1 MQDVQVGYVKSQ
13 QAALL
18 ATLMDQP
25 RYQQHLVVEGTIPD
39 TEEGDEYKLPLQVNL
54 YWNNIST
61 PVPAASDVMTA
72 KETEEV
78 ARVVELLKYR
88 PSF

>member
-1 MQDVQVGYVKSQ
+1 
-13 QAALL
+13 
-18 ATLMDQP
+18 MDQP

-54 YWNNIST
+54 YWNNST
-61 PVPAASDVMTA
+61 PAPAAGDVMMTA